1 MRAVLNWSLVNRLA
15 GPLIAAAMLSMSPPG
30 DLDLAAWQA
39 AAVAVWMA
47 WWWMTEAVPVP
58 VTALLPIAMF
68 PLLGVGTLKSVTA
81 SYAHPIIYLFLGG
94 FSVAL
99 AVQRWK
105 LHERIALAVLVHAG
119 RSSRSLVA
127 GFMLAAAL
135 ISMWVTNTATT
146 MMLLPIALAVIAV
159 VGSTLP
165 DLSESEQNNFKAAL
179 VLGVAYSATIG
190 GMATLIGTPP
200 NALLAG
206 FMADNFGLQISFA
219 SWLAVGGPMTVTLLP
234 LCWLLLTRLVFP
246 TAFIASPEVLGTLRG
261 MRARL
266 GRMSVEEKRVSVV
279 FVLMALAWVC
289 RPLLV
294 QLPGLAN
301 LSDQSIAVIAAIS
314 LFLIPATDGGRL
326 LRWEDARDLP
336 WGILLLFGGGL
347 ALAAAVSETGLAQAL
362 GEGLA
367 GMGLSDIIAL
377 TVLVALLIVFLT
389 ELTSNLAT
397 TATFLPVVTA
407 IATHIGHE
415 PMILAVPATLAASCA
430 FMLPVATAPNAIAY
444 ASGAVSIRQ
453 MMRAGMALNLIGTML
468 VVAIAWLLVPAL
480 FSSQ

>member
-1 MRAVLNWSLVNRLA
+1 MNWGVANRLA
-15 GPLIAAAMLSMSPPG
+15 GPLAAAAMLAAPAPG
-30 DLDLAAWQA
+30 ELDPAAWHA

-47 WWWMTEAVPVP
+47 LWWMTEAAPAP
-58 VTALLPIAMF
+58 VTALLPIALF

-94 FSVAL
+94 FTVAL

-105 LHERIALAVLVHAG
+105 LHERIALAVLVRAG
-119 RSSRSLVA
+119 HSSRSLIA
-127 GFMLAAAL
+127 GFMLAGAL

-159 VGSTLP
+159 VSTTLP
-165 DLSESEQNNFKAAL
+165 DLGEREERNFKAAL
-179 VLGVAYSATIG
+179 ALGVAYSATIG
-190 GMATLIGTPP
+190 GMTTLIGTPP

-206 FMADNFGLQISFA
+206 FMADNFGLAISFA
-219 SWLAVGGPMTVTLLP
+219 SWLSVGLPLTATMLP
-234 LCWLLLTRLVFP
+234 LCWLLLTRVVFP
-246 TAFIASPEVLGTLRG
+246 TSFTASVEVLDTLRG
-261 MRARL
+261 MRGGL
-266 GRMSVEEKRVSVV
+266 GRMSVEEKRVSAV
-279 FVLMALAWVC
+279 FVLMALAWVL

-294 QLPGLAN
+294 ELPGLSR
-301 LSDQSIAVIAAIS
+301 LSDQGIAVIAAIS
-314 LFLIPATDGGRL
+314 LFMIPATDGGRL
-326 LRWEDARDLP
+326 LRWEDARELP

-347 ALAAAVSETGLAQAL
+347 ALAAAVSETGLAQAI
-362 GEGLA
+362 GESLA
-367 GMGLSDIIAL
+367 GLGLRNILAL

-407 IATHIGHE
+407 IAAHVGHE
-415 PMILAVPATLAASCA
+415 PMMLAVPATLAASCA

-453 MMRAGMALNLIGTML
+453 MMRAGLALNLTGAAL
-468 VVAIAWLLVPAL
+468 VVATAWALVPAL